1 MVFSKPDQNFIAMYC
16 FSNLFYD
23 FQYYQYLHTIIIS
36 LECFFLLTR
45 QAQSTTTILFHISY
59 PRDWQLANLCE
70 TLNNFLRVCKRQ
82 FFFKKNYL
90 WLLINCNEVVQFQNI
105 KQRPLERFLSSLS
118 YIQKYSITSKMSF
131 LLTKMWW
138 MTWTHDASGL
148 TMSVLAVIYGNL
160 ETKN

>member
-45 QAQSTTTILFHISY
+45 PAQSTTTILFHISY

-70 TLNNFLRVCKRQ
+70 ILNNFLRVYKRQ
-82 FFFKKNYL
+82 IL
-90 WLLINCNEVVQFQNI
+90 WLLINCSEEFQFQNI
-105 KQRPLERFLSSLS
+105 RQRPFERFLSSLS
-118 YIQKYSITSKMSF
+118 SIQKYSITSKMSF